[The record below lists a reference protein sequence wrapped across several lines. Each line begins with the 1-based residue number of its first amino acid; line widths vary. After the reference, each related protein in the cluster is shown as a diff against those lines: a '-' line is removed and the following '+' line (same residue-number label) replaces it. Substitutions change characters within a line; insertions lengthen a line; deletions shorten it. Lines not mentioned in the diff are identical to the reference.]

1 LRSPRPARPWRPRA
15 VLTSYDVVLKL
26 GAYKAFS
33 EVSPMLQFAHPTG
46 VQAVLD
52 KLDVFLQFAAYNEDA
67 LDPAELVAITSSDA
81 VAVHLPVGSAHVAAM
96 PVVLRL
102 VKRLGAKVVVFVDR
116 GCDRTELPFATHLLQ
131 AFQSCV
137 SLLDSVDAVGGANA
151 EAVGKIERFMDKPPP
166 LPWRT
171 MLVSAGFVPVQA
183 STFAESQVEALLK
196 RIALM
201 EFCVEKRGG
210 MLCFYWQR
218 GELVFVS
225 AWQC

>member
-26 GAYKAFS
+26 GAYKVFS
-33 EVSPMLQFAHPTG
+33 EVSPMLQFAHPTC

-52 KLDVFLQFAAYNEDA
+52 ELDVFLQFAAYNEDA
-67 LDPAELVAITSSDA
+67 LDAAELVAITSGDA

-96 PVVLRL
+96 PAVLRL

-116 GCDRTELPFATHLLQ
+116 GCDSTELPFATHLLQ

-137 SLLDSVDAVGGANA
+137 SLLRVPAGLRRRRGGGANA
-151 EAVGKIERFMDKPPP
+151 EAVGKIERLMDKPPP

-171 MLVSAGFVPVQA
+171 MLASAGFVLVQA
-183 STFAESQVEALLK
+183 STFAESQAEALLK

-201 EFCVEKRGG
+201 EFRVEKRG
-210 MLCFYWQR
+210 
-218 GELVFVS
+218 ELVSMS